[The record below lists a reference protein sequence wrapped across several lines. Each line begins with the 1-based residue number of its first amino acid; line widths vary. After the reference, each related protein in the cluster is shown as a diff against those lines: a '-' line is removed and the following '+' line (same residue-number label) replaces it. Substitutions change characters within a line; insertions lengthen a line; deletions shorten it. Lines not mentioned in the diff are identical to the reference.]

1 MASHAAAATP
11 ADTAGVAP
19 GPPAN
24 GCTAGWSWSAE
35 PLPTQDGTIVVL
47 RIGGEID
54 LLNQPELQTALTDT
68 LTGRPRHLVVDV
80 AAVTFCWVQGLALL
94 AETAAIAT
102 GNGTGYALSGLPA
115 SLRRYVDL
123 LWGDA
128 FPTTYRTTAI
138 AVSAIRAGHAA
149 GYAD

>member
-1 MASHAAAATP
+1 VPSR
-11 ADTAGVAP
+11 
-19 GPPAN
+19 
-24 GCTAGWSWSAE
+24 
-35 PLPTQDGTIVVL
+35 DGIIVVL
-47 RIGGEID
+47 RMGGEID
-54 LLNQPELQTALTDT
+54 MLNQPELQTALADT
-68 LTGRPRHLVVDV
+68 LTRRPRHLVVDL

-115 SLRRYVDL
+115 ALWRHVNL

-138 AVSAIRAGHAA
+138 AVSAIRAGPPSRTRRLSPWPNVRPAPTGVPTGRDGDQRRRPAA
-149 GYAD
+149 GARR